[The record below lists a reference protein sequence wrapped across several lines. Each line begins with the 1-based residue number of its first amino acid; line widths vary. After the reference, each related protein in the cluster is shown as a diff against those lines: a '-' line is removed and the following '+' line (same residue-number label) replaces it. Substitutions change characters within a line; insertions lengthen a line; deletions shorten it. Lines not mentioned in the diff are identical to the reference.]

1 MHTNSL
7 CAGTGHD
14 LCILLH
20 AGSPVYVAP
29 EVLQKK
35 YGQKADV
42 WSAGMVAYLLLCA
55 RLPWKGDQSITTSD
69 LYVSMGDGKTFNRKV
84 LLMHIQRMSHVFRRP
99 RSALFTSLSQ
109 LTCTSSLSDHWC
121 ISMSRSRLE
130 VAGCTQQSA
139 QTRVTESSGSFDHTM
154 QGLANF
160 RICELLSQ
168 RCAFCLQFQVKHCTT
183 LSVGTMEQS
192 MRSLQLQRPCVMRT

>member
-1 MHTNSL
+1 MHTNSI
-7 CAGTGHD
+7 CTGTGHD

-84 LLMHIQRMSHVFRRP
+84 LLMLIQGISHVFPKGRP
-99 RSALFTSLSQ
+99 HIALLTFLSQ
-109 LTCTSSLSDHWC
+109 VTGHIYCLPSSPSIHADKHNQTGGQLSRHPAC
-121 ISMSRSRLE
+121 SSIS
-130 VAGCTQQSA
+130 C
-139 QTRVTESSGSFDHTM
+139 
-154 QGLANF
+154 
-160 RICELLSQ
+160 
-168 RCAFCLQFQVKHCTT
+168 K
-183 LSVGTMEQS
+183 
-192 MRSLQLQRPCVMRT
+192 